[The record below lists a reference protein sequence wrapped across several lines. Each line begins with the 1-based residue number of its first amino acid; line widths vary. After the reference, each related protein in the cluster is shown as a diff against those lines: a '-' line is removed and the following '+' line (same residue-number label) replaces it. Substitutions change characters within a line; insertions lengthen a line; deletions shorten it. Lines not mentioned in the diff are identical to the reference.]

1 MKRFVKKIL
10 GKALGVNYMKLK
22 DIKIPQRF
30 LRHKPSLSKMIEKE
44 EYFKK
49 YGMLKESIIV
59 DQTDY
64 LIDGYT
70 SYLIAKKAGVEALF
84 VSRYK
89 D

>member
-1 MKRFVKKIL
+1 M
-10 GKALGVNYMKLK
+10 
-22 DIKIPQRF
+22 IK
-30 LRHKPSLSKMIEKE
+30 KE

-59 DQTDY
+59 DQTNY

-70 SYLIAKKAGVEALF
+70 SYLIAKKAGVKALF

>member
-1 MKRFVKKIL
+1 MKRFIKKVM
-10 GKALGVNYMKLK
+10 GKALGVDYMKLK
-22 DIKIPQRF
+22 DIKIPNSF
-30 LRHKPSLSKMIEKE
+30 SSHMPSLSKMIEKE

-59 DQTDY
+59 DQTNY

-84 VSRYK
+84 VSRYEG
-89 D
+89 

>member
-1 MKRFVKKIL
+1 MKRFVKKVL
-10 GKALGVNYMKLK
+10 GKALGVEYMKLE
-22 DIKIPQRF
+22 DIKIPNSF
-30 LRHKPSLSKMIEKE
+30 SSHTPSVSKMIKKE

-59 DQTDY
+59 DQTNY

-70 SYLIAKKAGVEALF
+70 SYLIAKKAGVKALF